1 MRDKEAEQM
10 FERMKQL
17 AEKGEYKLATE
28 TSFALSNL
36 LQSDQVS
43 LQTCKELSEK
53 SMGLWSR
60 R

>member
-28 TSFALSNL
+28 TSFELSNL

-43 LQTCKELSEK
+43 LQTCKDLSEK
-53 SMGLWSR
+53 AMDLWAR